1 MLRNWWKKIGNW
13 WEVEVKEMM
22 SANVSNLFDEFG
34 GEGESPKREV
44 NLKWFIFPL
53 FSQNSYS
60 VTPET
65 AEMTLFVTFTFLSIY
80 FLIILKPRKMLRLS
94 PLLTVNPF

>member
-34 GEGESPKREV
+34 GEGESPKRKV

-53 FSQNSYS
+53 FS
-60 VTPET
+60 
-65 AEMTLFVTFTFLSIY
+65 LFFFLCLLFSL
-80 FLIILKPRKMLRLS
+80 FLVQENGVCLKGIEECRS
-94 PLLTVNPF
+94 